1 MSYFENVIRPL
12 ISSATHINHYPQF
25 CRFEFM
31 ENEKLLTKLYTTK
44 STQELAI
51 KYKLPTNEITITKY
65 NKIKNKLKIE
75 VL

>member
-1 MSYFENVIRPL
+1 MSYFETVIKPR
-12 ISSATHINHYPQF
+12 ITTATHINHYPQF
-25 CRFEFM
+25 NRFEFM
-31 ENEKLLTKLYTTK
+31 ENEKLLCKLYTEK

>member
-1 MSYFENVIRPL
+1 MNYFNDIIKPIVAI
-12 ISSATHINHYPQF
+12 ATHINHYPQF
-25 CRFEFM
+25 NRFEFM
-31 ENEKLLTKLYTTK
+31 ENEKLLCKLYTEK